1 MIASIKIIAICIYA
15 IVALYFIAQNFI
27 EIHKDKRK
35 LTENTISS
43 FLIVLIGVVISC
55 KIFQA

>member
-35 LTENTISS
+35 LTENIISN
-43 FLIVLIGVVISC
+43 FLIVLIGVAISAG
-55 KIFQA
+55 ILQG